1 MTPRP
6 ILLTIC
12 AAALGGL
19 GACGDAGAPPAF
31 LQVPGGDPE
40 RGRSLI
46 YGYGCGTCHVIEGVR
61 GARGTVGPPL
71 VDYAERRLLAGVLPN
86 APRYLV
92 PWLMDPPALDP
103 QTGMPALG
111 LTEPEARHIAAYLY
125 TLGASRAQVYPN
137 PPALELRGRGAP
149 GAQAEE

>member
-1 MTPRP
+1 MIPRTF
-6 ILLTIC
+6 LLTLC
-12 AAALGGL
+12 AVVLGL
-19 GACGDAGAPPAF
+19 GACGEASAPPAF
-31 LQVPGGDPE
+31 LHVPGGEPE

-46 YGYGCGTCHVIEGVR
+46 HAYGCGTCHVIEGIR

-92 PWLMDPPALDP
+92 PWLMDPPSLDP

-137 PPALELRGRGAP
+137 APPLELRGRGSP
-149 GAQAEE
+149 GVQPGG